1 MKGWFY
7 NGSKQTQR
15 KKKHTPTISNTGFI
29 GSVFIDTLELQKKSY
44 YFARKKL
51 QIVHH
56 VLDGLSDATSSLFSE
71 HNIAAHMSCVYLHKQ
86 KKIGFVLSTKPFEQA
101 DGVAYFKNYLIE
113 KNFYHDHDVEYQEV
127 FNTGFIG
134 VVFADLSSIDRFNFD
149 FEMSMLSKLMK
160 DMIIPVKELFLRH
173 NIPAYI
179 STSHLEEQNKLGF
192 VLSVKPY
199 DERAEADLYFE
210 MYLKER
216 GLFIGDEEEDI
227 DKIVIRK
234 KVEML

>member
-1 MKGWFY
+1 MAPNKRRG
-7 NGSKQTQR
+7 R
-15 KKKHTPTISNTGFI
+15 KKQTPTISNTGFI
-29 GSVFIDTLELQKKSY
+29 GSVFIDTLDLQKKSY

-51 QIVHH
+51 QIIHH
-56 VLDGLSDATSSLFSE
+56 VLDGLAGATSSLFKE
-71 HNIAAHMSCVYLHKQ
+71 HHVAAYMSCVYLHKQ
-86 KKIGFVLSTKPFEQA
+86 KKIGFVLSTKPFEQE
-101 DGVAYFKNYLIE
+101 DGIAYFKNYLIE
-113 KNFYHDHDVEYQEV
+113 KKFYQENDHDVEYQEV

-134 VVFADLSSIDRFNFD
+134 VVFADLSSINRFNFD
-149 FEMSMLSKLMK
+149 FEMSMLLKLMK

-179 STSHLEEQNKLGF
+179 STSHLEDQHKLGF
-192 VLSVKPY
+192 VLSIKPY

-216 GLFIGDEEEDI
+216 GLYIGDEEDDI

-234 KVEML
+234 KIEMR

>member
-1 MKGWFY
+1 MIFTMAQNKRRG
-7 NGSKQTQR
+7 R
-15 KKKHTPTISNTGFI
+15 KKQTPTISNTGFI

-56 VLDGLSDATSSLFSE
+56 VLDGLAGATSSLFKE
-71 HNIAAHMSCVYLHKQ
+71 HTISAHMSCVYLHKQ

-101 DGVAYFKNYLIE
+101 DGIAYFKNYLIE
-113 KNFYHDHDVEYQEV
+113 KNFYGDNDQEAEYQEV

-210 MYLKER
+210 TYLKER
-216 GLFIGDEEEDI
+216 GLFIGDEEDDI

-234 KVEML
+234 KVELL

>member
-1 MKGWFY
+1 MAQNKRRG
-7 NGSKQTQR
+7 R
-15 KKKHTPTISNTGFI
+15 KKHTPTISNTGFI